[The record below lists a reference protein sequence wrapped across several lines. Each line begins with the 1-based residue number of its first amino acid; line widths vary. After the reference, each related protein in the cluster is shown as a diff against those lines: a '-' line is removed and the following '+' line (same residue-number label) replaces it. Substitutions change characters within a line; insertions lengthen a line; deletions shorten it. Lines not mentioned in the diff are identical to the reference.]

1 MSSDAE
7 LLASWRAGDRRAGEA
22 LFARHFDAIARFFRN
37 RLGDDVQDLVQR
49 TFLDCVEGESR
60 LGDGASVRG
69 YLFGIARHRLV
80 DHVRRHRAR
89 DFDPAVTSI
98 ADLATSPSAAVGRR
112 DDQRL
117 LQLALTQLPVDLQIT
132 LELAYWEG
140 LAGPEIA
147 QVLGIGANTVRG
159 RLARARE
166 VLRSSLAALEA
177 DPAAVQRLEQ
187 QVEVRSR
194 EFDQVDSGHG

>member
-1 MSSDAE
+1 MPSDAD
-7 LLASWRAGDRRAGEA
+7 LLEAWRAGDRGAGEA
-22 LFARHFDAIARFFRN
+22 LFARHFDAIARFFRS

-49 TFLDCVEGESR
+49 TFLDCVESQTR
-60 LGDGASVRG
+60 LGDGASVRA

-80 DHVRRHRAR
+80 DHLRRHRTR

-112 DDQRL
+112 DQERL
-117 LQLALTQLPVDLQIT
+117 LQLALRQLPVDLQIT
-132 LELAYWEG
+132 IELAYWEG

-166 VLRSSLAALEA
+166 QLRTSLRVLEA
-177 DPAAVQRLEQ
+177 DPEVASRLEQ
-187 QVEVRSR
+187 QVDARSR
-194 EFDQVDSGHG
+194 EFDHAE